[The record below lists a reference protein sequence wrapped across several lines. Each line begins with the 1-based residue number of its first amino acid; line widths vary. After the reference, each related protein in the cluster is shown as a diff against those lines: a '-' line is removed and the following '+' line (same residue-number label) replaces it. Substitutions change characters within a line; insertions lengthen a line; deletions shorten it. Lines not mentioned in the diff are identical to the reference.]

1 MQTEHTRLTT
11 QPIVHHAS
19 VVGRL
24 LAGQRTMTVTRSAVM
39 SLKLALEVAV
49 AMMSSVLILPQV
61 YP

>member
-1 MQTEHTRLTT
+1 MERTRLTT
-11 QPIVHHAS
+11 QSIVRLALP
-19 VVGRL
+19 VDRL

-61 YP
+61 CQ

>member
-1 MQTEHTRLTT
+1 MERTRLTT
-11 QPIVHHAS
+11 QSIVRLALR
-19 VVGRL
+19 VDRL

-61 YP
+61 CQ